1 MVARSVPVLMV
12 SFVFCWFP
20 NHAVTLWG
28 ILVVFYLVPWDSTF
42 YIIHT
47 FFFPVITRLAH
58 SNSCLNPV
66 LYVFSGASLS
76 KFWSVPSGTPG
87 QGLCGSGR
95 WVAGTRAWTLD
106 KPKHKGT
113 PGCHL
118 DVPVPFS
125 EIYQGQNPQILGRSC
140 ALCQS
145 VGSPGKV

>member
-1 MVARSVPVLMV
+1 MVARSVPVLMA
-12 SFVFCWFP
+12 SFVLCWFP

-47 FFFPVITRLAH
+47 CVFPVVTRLAH

-66 LYVFSGASLS
+66 LCLLWCQPQQVLVSAFRDPWSRPVWKWEMGSWHPESGLS
-76 KFWSVPSGTPG
+76 TSTN
-87 QGLCGSGR
+87 
-95 WVAGTRAWTLD
+95 T
-106 KPKHKGT
+106 KG
-113 PGCHL
+113 HL

-125 EIYQGQNPQILGRSC
+125 ETYRGQNPQILGRSC